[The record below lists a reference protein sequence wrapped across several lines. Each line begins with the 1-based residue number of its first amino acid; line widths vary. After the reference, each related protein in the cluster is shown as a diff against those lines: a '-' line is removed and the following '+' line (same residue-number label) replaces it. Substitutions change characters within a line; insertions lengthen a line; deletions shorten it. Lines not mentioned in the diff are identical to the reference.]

1 MIGEHFLKREP
12 IQNRRKVKGN
22 ILKNCHQQEFWV
34 NKVFFDNNKSYLKT
48 KIRILSFLGV
58 LSSFRKNGQTP
69 SRHSEKDSAKG
80 W

>member
-1 MIGEHFLKREP
+1 MRGEHFLKREP

-48 KIRILSFLGV
+48 KIRILSFLGA

-69 SRHSEKDSAKG
+69 TRQSDKDSAKG
-80 W
+80 